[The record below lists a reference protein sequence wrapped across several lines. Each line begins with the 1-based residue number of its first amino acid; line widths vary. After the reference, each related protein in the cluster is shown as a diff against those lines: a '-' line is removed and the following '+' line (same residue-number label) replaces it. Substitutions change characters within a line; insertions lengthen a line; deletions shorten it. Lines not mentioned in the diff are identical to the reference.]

1 MHDIIN
7 NSQCENLKY
16 YIKTFC
22 ISVALSATH
31 MMQQTISFGP
41 KLQQYLYDGTIF
53 SVLSALDNISKD
65 SAKTKEN
72 SLRAHAIEEILTSE
86 VNYLHQLEV
95 IMQVILD
102 SV

>member
-1 MHDIIN
+1 MNH
-7 NSQCENLKY
+7 SLCENLKCY
-16 YIKTFC
+16 LKTFF
-22 ISVALSATH
+22 ISVVSFAPN
-31 MMQQTISFGP
+31 MMQQSISFAP
-41 KLQQYLYDGTIF
+41 KLQQYLCNGTLF

-72 SLRAHAIEEILTSE
+72 SLRAQAIQEILTSE

-102 SV
+102 SF

>member
-1 MHDIIN
+1 
-7 NSQCENLKY
+7 
-16 YIKTFC
+16 
-22 ISVALSATH
+22 
-31 MMQQTISFGP
+31 MMKQSISFRP
-41 KLQQYLYDGTIF
+41 KLQQHLCNGTLF

-72 SLRAHAIEEILTSE
+72 SLRAQAIQEILTSE

>member
-1 MHDIIN
+1 MLHKDLFI
-7 NSQCENLKY
+7 
-16 YIKTFC
+16 F
-22 ISVALSATH
+22 VASFAPNV
-31 MMQQTISFGP
+31 MQQFISFGP
-41 KLQQYLYDGTIF
+41 KLQQYLCNCTLF

-65 SAKTKEN
+65 SAKTKGN
-72 SLRAHAIEEILTSE
+72 SLRAQAIQEILTSE

>member
-1 MHDIIN
+1 MLHKD
-7 NSQCENLKY
+7 L
-16 YIKTFC
+16 F
-22 ISVALSATH
+22 ISVASSAPN
-31 MMQQTISFGP
+31 MMQQSIRFGP
-41 KLQQYLYDGTIF
+41 KLQQYLCNDTLF

-65 SAKTKEN
+65 SARTKEN
-72 SLRAHAIEEILTSE
+72 SLRAQAIQEILTSE